1 MSSKIELKGFVSV
14 AEIFIKCLLKK
25 AIVVEF
31 PCELSIRDTG
41 ESKIRIFSVVN
52 HLKLMFRILLNHLKL
67 MFILYFQG
75 A

>member
-31 PCELSIRDTG
+31 PV
-41 ESKIRIFSVVN
+41 RI
-52 HLKLMFRILLNHLKL
+52 KYKR
-67 MFILYFQG
+67 YW
-75 A
+75 